1 MVSTLVA
8 TNAIS
13 AVFEYDFLRRAL
25 IAAVLVGITAPS
37 VGVFLVQRRLALIG
51 DGLGHVAVT
60 GVALGLVLNRA
71 PVVVA
76 VVVAVVGA
84 IAVELVR
91 SMSDTSG
98 EIALAVLFYGGIA
111 GGVVLVSKAP
121 SGTRNLTQYLFGSIT
136 TTSNGDLVAFGV
148 LAAVV
153 LVVVL
158 LFGPALF
165 AVSNDEEFARAL
177 GLPVMGINLVL
188 ATLTALTVVV
198 SMRVVGVLLVSALMV
213 VPVAAAQLFARSFRG
228 TCIAAVALAVVSA
241 VVGIVVSYA
250 ADLPSG
256 GTIVLM
262 AIGLFVLALLV
273 SAVVPAGRMS
283 GGRAVGVGRG

>member
-1 MVSTLVA
+1 MALALVA
-8 TNAIS
+8 ANAIS

-25 IAAVLVGITAPS
+25 IAAVLVGITAPA

-51 DGLGHVAVT
+51 DGIGHVAVT

-71 PVVVA
+71 PVAVA
-76 VVVAVVGA
+76 VVVAVIGA
-84 IAVELVR
+84 VAIELVR
-91 SMSDTSG
+91 SLSDTSG
-98 EIALAVLFYGGIA
+98 EIALAVMFYGGIA

-121 SGTRNLTQYLFGSIT
+121 TGSRNLTQYLFGTIT
-136 TTSNGDLVAFGV
+136 TTSNGDLVVFGV

-153 LVVVL
+153 LAVVL
-158 LFGPALF
+158 LGGPALF
-165 AVSNDEEFARAL
+165 TVSNDEEFARAL
-177 GLPVMGINLVL
+177 GLPVLAINLTL
-188 ATLTALTVVV
+188 AALTALTVVV

-228 TCIAAVALAVVSA
+228 TCIGAVLLAVAAAVL
-241 VVGIVVSYA
+241 GIVVSYA

-262 AIGLFVLALLV
+262 AIGFFVLALATSSLRRLV
-273 SAVVPAGRMS
+273 RSA
-283 GGRAVGVGRG
+283 GGARG

>member
-1 MVSTLVA
+1 MQTALFA
-8 TNAIS
+8 NAVTE
-13 AVFEYDFLRRAL
+13 VFQYDFLRRAL
-25 IAAVLVGITAPS
+25 IAAALVGITAPA

-60 GVALGLVLNRA
+60 GVALGLVLHRA
-71 PVVVA
+71 PVLVA
-76 VVVAVVGA
+76 VVVAVLGA
-84 IAVELVR
+84 IAIEIVR
-91 SMSDTSG
+91 AASDTTG

-121 SGTRNLTQYLFGSIT
+121 SGSRNLTQYLFGTIT
-136 TTSNGDLVAFGV
+136 TTSNGDLVVFGV

-153 LVVVL
+153 LGVVL
-158 LFGPALF
+158 LLGPALF

-177 GLPVMGINLVL
+177 GIPVMGINILL

-213 VPVAAAQLFARSFRG
+213 VPVATAQLFAASFRS
-228 TCIAAVALAVVSA
+228 TCLYAVVLAVVSA
-241 VVGIVVSYA
+241 VVGIIVSYA

-256 GTIVLM
+256 GTIVLV
-262 AIGLFVLALLV
+262 AIGFFALSLLGSSV
-273 SAVVPAGRMS
+273 QQLIRRTARQGAR
-283 GGRAVGVGRG
+283 

>member
-1 MVSTLVA
+1 MHAALFA
-8 TNAIS
+8 NAITE
-13 AVFEYDFLRRAL
+13 VFQYDFLRRAL
-25 IAAVLVGITAPS
+25 IAAVLVGITAPA

-60 GVALGLVLNRA
+60 GVALGLVLHRT
-71 PVVVA
+71 PVLVA
-76 VVVAVVGA
+76 VIVAVLGA
-84 IAVELVR
+84 VAIEIVR
-91 SMSDTSG
+91 AAGETTG

-121 SGTRNLTQYLFGSIT
+121 SGSRNLTQYLFGTIT
-136 TTSNGDLVAFGV
+136 TTSNGDLIVFAV

-153 LVVVL
+153 LAVVL
-158 LFGPALF
+158 LLGPALF
-165 AVSNDEEFARAL
+165 TVSNDEEFARAL
-177 GLPVMGINLVL
+177 GIPVMAINILL

-213 VPVAAAQLFARSFRG
+213 VPVATAQLFAGSFRS
-228 TCIAAVALAVVSA
+228 TCLWAVAVALVSA

-256 GTIVLM
+256 GTIVLI
-262 AIGLFVLALLV
+262 AIAFFVLALIGSSTLRL
-273 SAVVPAGRMS
+273 AR
-283 GGRAVGVGRG
+283 GRAAH

>member
-1 MVSTLVA
+1 MSTALLA

-25 IAAVLVGITAPS
+25 IAAVLVGITAPA
-37 VGVFLVQRRLALIG
+37 VGVFLLQRRLALIG
-51 DGLGHVAVT
+51 DGIGHVAVT

-76 VVVAVVGA
+76 VVVAVAGA
-84 IAVELVR
+84 IAVEVVR
-91 SMSDTSG
+91 SLSDTSG

-121 SGTRNLTQYLFGSIT
+121 SGSRNLTQYLFGSIT
-136 TTSNGDLVAFGV
+136 TTSNGDLIVFAV
-148 LAAVV
+148 LATVV
-153 LVVVL
+153 LATVVL
-158 LFGPALF
+158 LGPALF
-165 AVSNDEEFARAL
+165 TVSNDEEFARVL
-177 GLPVMGINLVL
+177 GLPVMAINVLL

-228 TCIAAVALAVVSA
+228 TCIAAVLLAVISA
-241 VVGIVVSYA
+241 VVGVIVSYA

-256 GTIVLM
+256 GTIVLV
-262 AIGLFVLALLV
+262 AIGLFVCSLIVSGLV
-273 SAVVPAGRMS
+273 A
-283 GGRAVGVGRG
+283 GGRLRGVNRG

>member
-1 MVSTLVA
+1 MHTALFA
-8 TNAIS
+8 NAVTE
-13 AVFEYDFLRRAL
+13 VFQYDFLRRAL
-25 IAAVLVGITAPS
+25 IAAVLVGITAPA

-60 GVALGLVLNRA
+60 GLALGLVLHRT
-71 PVVVA
+71 PVLVA
-76 VVVAVVGA
+76 VV
-84 IAVELVR
+84 IAVLGAVAIEIVR
-91 SMSDTSG
+91 AASDTTG

-121 SGTRNLTQYLFGSIT
+121 SGSRNLTQYLFGTIT
-136 TTSNGDLVAFGV
+136 TTSNGDLVVFAI

-153 LVVVL
+153 LIVVL
-158 LFGPALF
+158 FLGPALF

-177 GLPVMGINLVL
+177 GIPVMGINILL

-213 VPVAAAQLFARSFRG
+213 VPVATAQLFASSFRS
-228 TCIAAVALAVVSA
+228 TCVYAGIVAVVSA

-256 GTIVLM
+256 GTIVLV
-262 AIGLFVLALLV
+262 AIGFFVLSLV
-273 SAVVPAGRMS
+273 GSSVQRLARRTSAHGS
-283 GGRAVGVGRG
+283 S

>member
-1 MVSTLVA
+1 MSTALLA

-25 IAAVLVGITAPS
+25 IAAVLVGITAPA
-37 VGVFLVQRRLALIG
+37 VGVFLLQRRLALIG
-51 DGLGHVAVT
+51 DGIGHVAVT

-76 VVVAVVGA
+76 VVVAVAGA
-84 IAVELVR
+84 IAVEVVR
-91 SMSDTSG
+91 SLSDTSG

-121 SGTRNLTQYLFGSIT
+121 SGSRNLTQYLFGSIT
-136 TTSNGDLVAFGV
+136 TTSNGDLIVFAV
-148 LAAVV
+148 LATVV
-153 LVVVL
+153 LATVVL
-158 LFGPALF
+158 LGPALF
-165 AVSNDEEFARAL
+165 TVSNDEEFARVL
-177 GLPVMGINLVL
+177 GLPVMAINVLL

-228 TCIAAVALAVVSA
+228 TCIAAVLLAVISA
-241 VVGIVVSYA
+241 VVGVIVSYA

-256 GTIVLM
+256 GTIVLV
-262 AIGLFVLALLV
+262 AIGLFVCSLIVSGLLA
-273 SAVVPAGRMS
+273 
-283 GGRAVGVGRG
+283 GGRLRGVNRG